1 MSSFDVASGD
11 IHLPIK
17 PRWACI
23 VAGLLPL
30 VIRILLLPY
39 FPVPQ
44 PIVHDE
50 FSYLLGADTF
60 ASGRLV
66 NPPHPFWQHF
76 ESFHV
81 LQQPVYASKYPP
93 MQALTLAAGQKLGHP
108 WIGVWMS
115 VGAMCAAVCWAMQGW
130 LSPAFAFVGALL
142 FGLRFGV
149 LSDWMNSYWGG
160 SVAALGGALV
170 IGSLPR
176 LLRQPRRQEAFI
188 FCIGLVILANSRP
201 FEGLLLAAP
210 VVGALLFMHV
220 RSGSIGA
227 LWRSAAIPLAAIV
240 IPAALAMGYYNFR
253 VTGHPLLLPY
263 QLYAQQYGVVSAF
276 YWIQPRQAPVY
287 RHAIMKEF
295 WAKWDVSLF
304 HEARRNPLGQFVGN
318 IRTGALF
325 LLGTL
330 PLLIGCLAWP
340 PPRSSLDR
348 IAIFT
353 LLIYLVGLGL
363 EKYILGHYLAP
374 IAALVF
380 VHFMNAISSL
390 WPWRQ
395 AGLRLGAAL
404 AAAVLGFVLLQTW
417 DFVPPLSAET
427 HKPLGR
433 QRRMGRNAFAEE
445 RERVENYLRAIPR
458 QHLVFVRYGGEH
470 SFHEEWVYN
479 RAEIDS
485 SPIVWAR
492 SMGPQEDRALAH
504 YFSQRSVW
512 LLEPDKSPVMP
523 VSYLGE
529 EGPLK

>member
-1 MSSFDVASGD
+1 MSPFDVASGD
-11 IHLPIK
+11 VRLPIQ
-17 PRWACI
+17 RHWACI

-60 ASGRLV
+60 AAGRLV
-66 NPPHPFWQHF
+66 NPPHPFWRHF
-76 ESFHV
+76 ESYHV
-81 LQQPVYASKYPP
+81 LQQPVYVSKYPP
-93 MQALTLAAGQKLGHP
+93 MQALALAVGQKLGHP
-108 WIGVWMS
+108 WIGVWIS

-149 LSDWMNSYWGG
+149 LSDWINSYWGG
-160 SVAALGGALV
+160 AVAALGGALV

-176 LLRQPRRQEAFI
+176 LLRQPRKQEAFT

-210 VVGALLFMHV
+210 VVSALLFMHA
-220 RSGSIGA
+220 RSGRIGA
-227 LWRSAAIPLAAIV
+227 LWKSATVPLTAIILPT
-240 IPAALAMGYYNFR
+240 ALAMGYYNFR
-253 VTGHPLLLPY
+253 VMGHPLLLPY
-263 QLYAQQYGVVSAF
+263 QLHEQQYAVTPAF
-276 YWIQPRQAPVY
+276 LWMEPRQPPVY

-295 WAKWDVSLF
+295 WTEWDMAVF
-304 HEARRNPLGQFVGN
+304 REARKNLADHFLDN
-318 IRTGALF
+318 IRTVSLF
-325 LLGTL
+325 LLGSL

-340 PPRSSLDR
+340 QPRNSLDR
-348 IAIFT
+348 VSGLILVVS
-353 LLIYLVGLGL
+353 LLGLGL
-363 EKYILGHYLAP
+363 EKAILGHYLAP

-380 VHFMNAISSL
+380 VQFMNAISRL
-390 WPWRQ
+390 WSWLP
-395 AGLRLGAAL
+395 AGRRLGSAL
-404 AAAVLGFVLLQTW
+404 ATVVLGFVLLQTL

-427 HKPLGR
+427 HKPIGR

-458 QHLVFVRYGGEH
+458 QHLVFVRYGSEH

-479 RAEIDS
+479 PAEIDS
-485 SPIVWAR
+485 SRIVWAR

-504 YFSQRSVW
+504 YFSQRGVW

-523 VSYLGE
+523 VS
-529 EGPLK
+529 